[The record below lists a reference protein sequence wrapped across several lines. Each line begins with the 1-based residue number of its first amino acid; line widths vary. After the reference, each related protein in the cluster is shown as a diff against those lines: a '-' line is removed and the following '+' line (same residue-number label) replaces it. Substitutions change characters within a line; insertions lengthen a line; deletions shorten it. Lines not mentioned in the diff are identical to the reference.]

1 MNAFLLLPALLLGA
15 GDQPDGAATAFEF
28 VDADSFDGRA
38 VVQYRAIE
46 FRDKPARP
54 LRGKFK
60 PEPGALYGLLR
71 VGPRPETALAIVWC
85 PKAPGGPF
93 LWLDAN
99 GDGRFSADECH
110 RMEGRDLK
118 IPASIVVSW
127 SRRGGRSSGRSFSGD
142 RRWVTSNT

>member
-60 PEPGALYGLLR
+60 PEPGARWAAARWPAAGNGAGDRL
-71 VGPRPETALAIVWC
+71 VPQGPRRTFPLA
-85 PKAPGGPF
+85 
-93 LWLDAN
+93 
-99 GDGRFSADECH
+99 
-110 RMEGRDLK
+110 
-118 IPASIVVSW
+118 
-127 SRRGGRSSGRSFSGD
+127 
-142 RRWVTSNT
+142 